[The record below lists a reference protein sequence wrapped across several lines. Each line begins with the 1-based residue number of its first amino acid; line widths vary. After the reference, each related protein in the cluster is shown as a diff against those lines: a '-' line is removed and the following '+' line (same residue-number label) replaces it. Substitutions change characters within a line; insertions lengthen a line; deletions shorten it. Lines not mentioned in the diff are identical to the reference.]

1 MLRCHT
7 QRNSQLHLLPLGYQG
22 SGQRWLITIRD
33 GLKMCGPR
41 NLLFCNGLHQAR
53 LRSSTA
59 LGAVVLLLQAGAM
72 NCFLTRMRRLKPS
85 KSLLPPVLRE
95 GKATT
100 AVITGCVPPGAS
112 SSCSK
117 GLQWS
122 ATVHTESGCALIS
135 SKELIFSHNIVFP
148 CGDYQAGWMLWCIF
162 W

>member
-1 MLRCHT
+1 MILNQVSDR
-7 QRNSQLHLLPLGYQG
+7 SL
-22 SGQRWLITIRD
+22 
-33 GLKMCGPR
+33 CGPR

-72 NCFLTRMRRLKPS
+72 NCFLTRMRRLKPF

-135 SKELIFSHNIVFP
+135 SKELIFSHNIVP
-148 CGDYQAGWMLWCIF
+148 VRRLSGWLNAVVHILIK
-162 W
+162 